1 MTIKPTVTMVTT
13 RTRPTP
19 PAEPYIMYNVEELS
33 GAETERIGGRG
44 GGVNTQIVMKITSV
58 QDYYEQKRIFIYLK

>member
-1 MTIKPTVTMVTT
+1 MTNIPTVTMVTT

-33 GAETERIGGRG
+33 GAETEMLFGG
-44 GGVNTQIVMKITSV
+44 
-58 QDYYEQKRIFIYLK
+58 